1 MTCQFSVPNVKS
13 EWFRNGRILKP
24 QGRYKTEVEHKVH
37 KLIIADVRAEDQ
49 GQYTCKYED
58 LETSAELR
66 IEGGWK
72 TVAGVITAS
81 VSGKCCAGPLQPCHH
96 MYLKALVWSH
106 FPTHILIA
114 FTHVSKSI

>member
-1 MTCQFSVPNVKS
+1 MTCQFSVPNVRS

-37 KLIIADVRAEDQ
+37 KLTIADVRAEDQ
-49 GQYTCKYED
+49 GRYTCKHED

-72 TVAGVITAS
+72 SMAGVTTAW
-81 VSGKCCAGPLQPCHH
+81 VRGKYYAQPLQPC
-96 MYLKALVWSH
+96 LSRA
-106 FPTHILIA
+106 
-114 FTHVSKSI
+114 